1 MVSGLAPLRD
11 VFQRFAA
18 KPLGNLGQRESL
30 RIGKPQP
37 HRQMASQNPI
47 LCDQVLVAE
56 QQIPTPSR
64 TPGGLPSGIDR
75 AWWNVH
81 HNDSRSEIILRS
93 GIWLNGNYEITLF
106 LQTELRVRSGILC
119 KLSFG
124 TLQAAPNLG
133 FASIEAAA
141 QIYAGTRE
149 AVEAVLTDRCD

>member
-1 MVSGLAPLRD
+1 VESIAHGGTSTITT
-11 VFQRFAA
+11 V
-18 KPLGNLGQRESL
+18 GQRSSFA
-30 RIGKPQP
+30 R
-37 HRQMASQNPI
+37 RF
-47 LCDQVLVAE
+47 
-56 QQIPTPSR
+56 
-64 TPGGLPSGIDR
+64 
-75 AWWNVH
+75 
-81 HNDSRSEIILRS
+81 
-93 GIWLNGNYEITLF
+93 WLNGNYEITLF